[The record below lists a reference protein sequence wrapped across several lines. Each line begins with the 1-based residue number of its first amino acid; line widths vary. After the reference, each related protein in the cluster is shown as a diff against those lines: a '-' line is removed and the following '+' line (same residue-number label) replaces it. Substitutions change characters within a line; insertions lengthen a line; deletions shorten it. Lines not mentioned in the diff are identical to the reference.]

1 MKHASAENIPAKI
14 ESYVSRNRL
23 RDAFQQLRS
32 YSARLGDWRLTDEID
47 RLEQSYSMML
57 RYATQ
62 GVDDPGRSDIYASI
76 VRGIYDMTDRISR
89 DMTKPLSS
97 SVYFSTLRYE
107 AMQSDGNLPVLAER
121 YRSLLSEMSIY
132 NLVTGAENSP
142 ASRARTELEMLE
154 RRVFNQVW
162 IAYPFSSDEENA
174 VKMLFEAE
182 EVPDYFREMLVSALM
197 LGLTHYY
204 DERRLLM
211 LFDFSQW
218 AGSSRISLSAL
229 CGALWAMFVNRN
241 RITGIKVSQRIEVLR
256 DVTSWHEDVK
266 TVFLQ
271 FIRTRDTE
279 RINRKMMDELI
290 PEMMKLR
297 PDIAKRMRDITSMP
311 DIVDMEEN
319 PEWQELLDRSG
330 ITDKIKELSKMQ
342 EDGGDVFMSTF
353 SSLKGFPFF
362 SEVANWFMPFNI
374 EHTAVTGALG
384 SELAAVGG
392 IIQASPFLCDG
403 DKFSFV
409 FALSSVPAMQKKMM
423 LSQFG
428 AQNINELELRNAGL
442 GTVSE
447 EKNNLVNKYVQGVYR
462 FFKLFRRKGDFN
474 DPFSRPLNLLQLPQL
489 VPDLTDLETLSVVSE
504 FYFKRGYYDDAFH
517 VFRMLADKMPPDAQ
531 LFQKMG
537 YCMQQKGDIANA
549 LEYYEQAE
557 LLNADSL
564 WTLRRLAA
572 CNRMLDRREQALQYY
587 RRIEVKKPDDLNTAL
602 SIGHCLLELGQVKE
616 ALNYYYKVEFL
627 DNKST
632 RAWRPVAWAS
642 FVAGEYERSRVYYE
656 KVLGDAPSAN
666 DYLNMGHLNLVTGDI
681 KEAINYYNLSIDNDN
696 GDAEKFISRFKEDE
710 HYLTDA
716 GVAPALLPLVV
727 DALLYSRD

>member
-211 LFDFSQW
+211 LFDFYQL
-218 AGSSRISLSAL
+218 AGSSRISLIAL
-229 CGALWAMFVNRN
+229 CGALLAMFVNRN

-266 TVFLQ
+266 TVFTVYQ
-271 FIRTRDTE
+271 DTR
-279 RINRKMMDELI
+279 
-290 PEMMKLR
+290 
-297 PDIAKRMRDITSMP
+297 
-311 DIVDMEEN
+311 
-319 PEWQELLDRSG
+319 
-330 ITDKIKELSKMQ
+330 
-342 EDGGDVFMSTF
+342 
-353 SSLKGFPFF
+353 
-362 SEVANWFMPFNI
+362 
-374 EHTAVTGALG
+374 
-384 SELAAVGG
+384 
-392 IIQASPFLCDG
+392 
-403 DKFSFV
+403 
-409 FALSSVPAMQKKMM
+409 
-423 LSQFG
+423 
-428 AQNINELELRNAGL
+428 
-442 GTVSE
+442 
-447 EKNNLVNKYVQGVYR
+447 YR
-462 FFKLFRRKGDFN
+462 A
-474 DPFSRPLNLLQLPQL
+474 
-489 VPDLTDLETLSVVSE
+489 
-504 FYFKRGYYDDAFH
+504 Y
-517 VFRMLADKMPPDAQ
+517 
-531 LFQKMG
+531 
-537 YCMQQKGDIANA
+537 
-549 LEYYEQAE
+549 
-557 LLNADSL
+557 
-564 WTLRRLAA
+564 
-572 CNRMLDRREQALQYY
+572 
-587 RRIEVKKPDDLNTAL
+587 KP
-602 SIGHCLLELGQVKE
+602 
-616 ALNYYYKVEFL
+616 
-627 DNKST
+627 
-632 RAWRPVAWAS
+632 
-642 FVAGEYERSRVYYE
+642 
-656 KVLGDAPSAN
+656 
-666 DYLNMGHLNLVTGDI
+666 
-681 KEAINYYNLSIDNDN
+681 
-696 GDAEKFISRFKEDE
+696 
-710 HYLTDA
+710 
-716 GVAPALLPLVV
+716 
-727 DALLYSRD
+727 

>member
-1 MKHASAENIPAKI
+1 MNNASTGNIPAKI

-32 YSARLGDWRLTDEID
+32 YSARLGDWRVTDEID

-76 VRGIYDMTDRISR
+76 VRGIYDITDRISR
-89 DMTKPLSS
+89 ELTKSLSS

-107 AMQSDGNLPVLAER
+107 AMQTDGNIQMLSER
-121 YRSLLSEMSIY
+121 YRRLLSEMSIY
-132 NLVTGAENSP
+132 NLVTGVENRS
-142 ASRARTELEMLE
+142 AANARAELEMLE
-154 RRVFNQVW
+154 RRIFNLLW
-162 IAYPFSSDEENA
+162 TAYPLSSDDENA
-174 VKMLFEAE
+174 VRMLFEAG
-182 EVPDYFREMLVSALM
+182 EVPDYFREMIVSALM

-204 DERRLLM
+204 DERRLVM
-211 LFDFSQW
+211 LLDFYQS
-218 AGSSRISLSAL
+218 AANVRISLIAL
-229 CGALWAMFVNRN
+229 CGALLAMFVNRN
-241 RITGIKVSQRIEVLR
+241 RITGTRISQRIEVLR
-256 DVTSWHEDVK
+256 DVTSWHDDVK

-279 RINRKMMDELI
+279 RINRKMMDELL

-297 PDIAKRMRDITSMP
+297 PDIAKRMRDSASMP
-311 DIVDMEEN
+311 DIADMEEN

-342 EDGGDVFMSTF
+342 EEGGDVFMSTF
-353 SSLKGFPFF
+353 SNLKGFPFF
-362 SEVANWFMPFNI
+362 SEVANWFMPFSL
-374 EHTAVTGALG
+374 EHTAVAGALG
-384 SELAAVGG
+384 NELSTIGSV
-392 IIQASPFLCDG
+392 IQASPFLCDG

-409 FALSSVPAMQKKMM
+409 FALSTVPAMQKNMM

-428 AQNINELELRNAGL
+428 AQNMNELELHNARL
-442 GTVSE
+442 GTASE
-447 EKNNLVNKYVQGVYR
+447 EKENLVNKYVQGVYR
-462 FFKLFRRKGDFN
+462 FFKLFRRKADFN

-489 VPDLTDLETLSVVSE
+489 APDLTDIETLSVVSE
-504 FYFKRGYYDDAFH
+504 FYFKRGYYDDALH
-517 VFRMLADKMPPDAQ
+517 VFRLLADKMPPDAQ

-557 LLNADSL
+557 LLNSDSL

-572 CNRMLDRREQALQYY
+572 CNRMLDRNEKALEYY
-587 RRIEVKKPDDLNTAL
+587 RRIETKKPDELNTAL

-627 DNKST
+627 DDKST

-656 KVLGDAPSAN
+656 KVLTDAPSAN

-681 KEAINYYNLSIDNDN
+681 KEAINYYNLSVDNDN
-696 GDAEKFISRFKEDE
+696 GDVEKFIDRFKEDE

-716 GVAPALLPLVV
+716 GVTPTLLPLVV